1 MSDQA
6 QPTQFEEQ
14 EFSKNFDAAA
24 WKKIFAF
31 AKRHKKLILGA
42 MGFMVFDA
50 GVDVVLPLTT
60 MYAIDTFIVARE
72 MDTFVPFVFVY
83 LGLIALQTF
92 SIYMFISFTGKIEA
106 SVIYDI
112 RREGF
117 RKLQNLSFSYYD
129 KTPVGWIMA
138 RVTSDVQRIGDIVAW
153 GVLDV
158 FWTVT
163 MITILVGV
171 MFTLNTQLALIL
183 LVIIP
188 PLIIVSMFFQ
198 RRIIKAQREVR
209 KTNSKITGAINEGI
223 NGARTTKTLTRE
235 SGNFD
240 EFSALTSDMRRASIR
255 AGTLNAKFMPVVLS
269 LGSIGLAM
277 VLTNGGHLV
286 MAGAISLGTLAVFVA
301 YSLQMFDPI
310 QHIAHIFSEMQAAQ
324 ASAERT
330 FSLMET
336 EPDITDSQDV
346 LRKYGDIEHPH
357 PENWEEITGE
367 IVFDDVSFAYNT
379 KPVSDE
385 AGSEADDQSP
395 FGEAEKLLLRNF
407 SLRVKPG
414 EKIALVGETGAGKS
428 TIVNL
433 LCRFYEPTS
442 GQIKIDGVDYRQRS
456 QGWLHSNLG
465 YVLQTPHLFSGSVM
479 DNIRYSKPG
488 ATDDEVVE
496 VARKMGA
503 HDFIMKMEGGYGSN
517 VGEGGSK
524 LSTGERQLVSFA
536 RAILRNP
543 KIFVL
548 DEATSSIDTQTE
560 ALIQD
565 AVDEALRGRTSFIIA
580 HRLSTIRSADRILV
594 IHGGAILESGS
605 HKELLRARGHYYEL
619 YTNQIKKEAQERL
632 LG

>member
-14 EFSKNFDAAA
+14 EFSKNFDASA
-24 WKKIFAF
+24 WKKIFTF
-31 AKRHKKLILGA
+31 ARRHKKLFFGG
-42 MGFMVFDA
+42 MTFMVFDA
-50 GVDVVLPLTT
+50 AVDVVMPLTT

-72 MDTFVPFVFVY
+72 MDTLVPFIFVY

-106 SVIYDI
+106 NVIYDI

-117 RKLQNLSFSYYD
+117 HKLQNLSFSYYD

-153 GVLDV
+153 GVVDV

-163 MITILVGV
+163 MIVILIGV
-171 MFTLNTQLALIL
+171 MLMLNAQLALIL
-183 LVIIP
+183 LLLIP

-209 KTNSKITGAINEGI
+209 KANSKITGAINEGI
-223 NGARTTKTLTRE
+223 SGARTTKTLTRE
-235 SGNFD
+235 AGNFG
-240 EFSALTSDMRRASIR
+240 EFSALTEDMRRASIR
-255 AGTLNAKFMPVVLS
+255 AGVLNAKFMPAVLS
-269 LGSIGLAM
+269 LGSIGLAS
-277 VLTNGGHLV
+277 VLATGGNLV
-286 MAGAISLGTLAVFVA
+286 MAGAISFGTLAVFVA

-330 FSLMET
+330 FSLIET
-336 EPDITDSQDV
+336 EPDIADPQEV
-346 LRKYGDIEHPH
+346 VAKYGDIEHPR

-367 IVFDDVSFAYNT
+367 IVFDNVCFAYNT
-379 KPVSDE
+379 KPADGE
-385 AGSEADDQSP
+385 IDADPAGKP
-395 FGEAEKLLLRNF
+395 EKLLLRDF
-407 SLRVKPG
+407 CLHVKPG

-442 GQIKIDGVDYRQRS
+442 GQIKIDGTDYRERS
-456 QGWLHSNLG
+456 QGWLHANLG

-479 DNIRYSKPG
+479 DNIRYSSPD

-496 VARKMGA
+496 VAKKMGA
-503 HDFIMKMEGGYGSN
+503 HEFIMKMEGGYGAG

-524 LSTGERQLVSFA
+524 LSTGERQLISFA
-536 RAILRNP
+536 RAVLRNP

-560 ALIQD
+560 ALIED
-565 AVDEALRGRTSFIIA
+565 AVNEALRGRTSFIIA

-594 IHGGAILESGS
+594 IHDGAILESGS

>member
-1 MSDQA
+1 MSDQT

-14 EFSKNFDAAA
+14 EFSKNFDVSA
-24 WKKIFAF
+24 WKKIFAL
-31 AKRHKKLILGA
+31 AKRHKKLFLGA
-42 MGFMVFDA
+42 MAFMVFDA
-50 GVDVVLPLTT
+50 TIDVVMPLTT

-72 MDTFVPFVFVY
+72 METLVPFVFVY

-112 RREGF
+112 RRESF
-117 RKLQNLSFSYYD
+117 HKLQNLSFSYYD

-163 MITILVGV
+163 MIVILVGV
-171 MFTLNTQLALIL
+171 MFVLNTQLALIL
-183 LVIIP
+183 LLIIP
-188 PLIIVSMFFQ
+188 PLIVVSMFFQ

-209 KTNSKITGAINEGI
+209 KVNSKITGAINEGI
-223 NGARTTKTLTRE
+223 IGARTTKTLTRE
-235 SGNFD
+235 AGNFG
-240 EFSALTSDMRRASIR
+240 EFSALTADMRRASVR
-255 AGTLNAKFMPVVLS
+255 AGVLNAKFMPVVLS
-269 LGSIGLAM
+269 LGSIGLAS
-277 VLTNGGHLV
+277 VLATGGNLV
-286 MAGAISLGTLAVFVA
+286 MAGAISFGTLAVFVA

-336 EPDITDSQDV
+336 EPDITDSQEIV
-346 LRKYGDIEHPH
+346 IKYGGIENPR

-367 IVFDDVSFAYNT
+367 IVFDNVCFAYNT
-379 KPVSDE
+379 KPLSGEIDAE
-385 AGSEADDQSP
+385 AG
-395 FGEAEKLLLRNF
+395 GEPEKLLLRDF
-407 SLRVKPG
+407 CLHVKPG

-442 GQIKIDGVDYRQRS
+442 GQIRIDGTDYRQRS
-456 QGWLHSNLG
+456 QGWLHANLG
-465 YVLQTPHLFSGSVM
+465 YVLQTPHLFSGSVE
-479 DNIRYSKPG
+479 DNIRYGNPD
-488 ATDDEVVE
+488 ATQGEVVE
-496 VARKMGA
+496 VAKKMGA
-503 HDFIMKMEGGYGSN
+503 HEFIMKMEGGYGAG

-524 LSTGERQLVSFA
+524 LSAGERQLISFA
-536 RAILRNP
+536 RAVLRNP

-565 AVDEALRGRTSFIIA
+565 AVNEALRGRTSFIIA

-594 IHGGAILESGS
+594 IHDGAILESGS